1 MGNLLFRLLKKHIFM
16 SKHTTQSDR
25 MKQKYALD
33 FNLSPSLLFVF
44 FVCDNLSVSDFAAA
58 AKKYSEFPRVVHSFN
73 FAGI

>member
-1 MGNLLFRLLKKHIFM
+1 M

-33 FNLSPSLLFVF
+33 FNLALSLLFVFVF